1 MEDPFE
7 DFSRDPVRI
16 LERLGCV
23 NGCFQVIPGG
33 FLEDS
38 WRISSNLSWPDVD
51 DIFTGVYFQ
60 ERETGEEAGLE
71 AGGILE
77 DIFSHDDVK
86 KKDGGKKKKKRKP
99 ILRVLSTSFDTGS
112 NNKQSLITLA
122 TARMTSS
129 TGI

>member
-86 KKDGGKKKKKRKP
+86 KKRWGKKKEEKKTDP
-99 ILRVLSTSFDTGS
+99 AGPFNFLRHWF
-112 NNKQSLITLA
+112 QQ
-122 TARMTSS
+122 
-129 TGI
+129 